1 MTAKC
6 EKQKAKLTII
16 EESLKNM
23 NFQHD
28 TLKVAYE
35 TIKTKNEITLVERE
49 KEIAALQVQ
58 LGQ

>member
-6 EKQKAKLTII
+6 EKQKAKLTTV

-23 NFQHD
+23 NSQHD

-49 KEIAALQVQ
+49 KEIAALQAQ